1 MSLLEVKNLKVYFR
15 DGKSIVR
22 AVDGISFAVQENE
35 IVGLVGESGSGKT
48 ITGYAIMGI
57 LPREA
62 KAEEGSIEFEGRNIS
77 GLSNKEMLDIR
88 GRKIG
93 IVFQEPFTS
102 LNPVLRVGY
111 QIEEMTKNKAEA
123 LRLLEKVKIKNPGR
137 VFYDYPHQL
146 SGGQRQRVMIAMAIA
161 LNPKLLIA
169 DEPTTAL
176 DVTIQSEIL
185 KLLRDLKKDVPAMA
199 GSRHRRENL
208 AILFITHD
216 FGIINE
222 MADRILVMKE
232 GRIVESGMKNEILN
246 TPKHEYTKRLI
257 EAVPKINVTSHVPR
271 PTSHVFVETRN
282 LCKSY
287 PIERG
292 AFRREVAR
300 VQAVKN
306 VSLKI
311 EKGKTLGLVGE
322 SGCGKSTLGR
332 LFLGLEKPDSGK
344 ILIQEESYKLYP
356 QSVSPSTLL
365 RMVRRVVSPSNQK
378 MLQIVFQD
386 PYSSLDPRMHMGA
399 IVLEGADL
407 LGIGK
412 KEKKLLLKDIL
423 YKVHLSYS
431 DRFKY
436 PYQFSGGQRQRIAIA
451 RALVVKPEF
460 IVLDEPV
467 SSLDV
472 LIQQD
477 ILNLLKNLKREMNL
491 TYLFISHDLRVVE
504 SMSDDVCVMQNGE
517 IVEFAPKDEIY
528 RNPKHPYTKR
538 LLKSMPCLPR
548 A

>member
-1 MSLLEVKNLKVYFR
+1 MSLLEVRDLKVYFR
-15 DGKSIVR
+15 NDKTIAK
-22 AVDGISFAVQENE
+22 AVDGVSFDINENE

-57 LPREA
+57 LPRGA
-62 KAEEGSIEFEGRNIS
+62 KVEEGSIEFEARNIL

-88 GRKIG
+88 GKKIAV
-93 IVFQEPFTS
+93 VFQEPFAS

-111 QIEEMTKNKAEA
+111 QIEEMTRNKIDS
-123 LRLLEKVKIKNPGR
+123 LRLLEKVRIKNPER
-137 VFYDYPHQL
+137 VFYAYPHQL

-185 KLLRDLKKDVPAMA
+185 KLLHDLKKDL
-199 GSRHRRENL
+199 NL

-232 GRIVESGMKNEILN
+232 GRIVESASKRDILS

-257 EAVPKINVTSHVPR
+257 EAVPKMVHGPSLDFAPLASLGTSRDRQPIAKR
-271 PTSHVFVETRN
+271 SKVFIEARN
-282 LCKSY
+282 LNKSF
-287 PIERG
+287 PVERG
-292 AFRREVAR
+292 VFKREIAR
-300 VQAVKN
+300 VEAVKN
-306 VSLKI
+306 VSMKI

-356 QSVSPSTLL
+356 QSI
-365 RMVRRVVSPSNQK
+365 RK

-399 IVLEGADL
+399 IVLEGPGL

-412 KEKKLLLKDIL
+412 KEKELLLKDIL
-423 YKVHLSYS
+423 YRVHLSYS

-436 PYQFSGGQRQRIAIA
+436 PHQFSGGQRQRIAIA
-451 RALVVKPEF
+451 RALAVKPKF

-477 ILNLLKNLKREMNL
+477 ILNLLKDLKTEMKL
-491 TYLFISHDLRVVE
+491 TYLFISHDLRVIE
-504 SMSDDVCVMQNGE
+504 LMSDDVCVMQNGE
-517 IVEFAPKDEIY
+517 IVEIAPKDEIY
-528 RNPKHPYTKR
+528 TNPKHPYTKC
-538 LLKSMPCLPR
+538 LLESIPCLPR

>member
-1 MSLLEVKNLKVYFR
+1 MEVKNLKVYFR
-15 DGKSIVR
+15 DGKSLVK
-22 AVDGISFAVQENE
+22 AVDGVSFDINENE

-62 KAEEGSIEFEGRNIS
+62 KVEEGSIEFEGRNIL

-88 GRKIG
+88 GKKIAV
-93 IVFQEPFTS
+93 VFQEPFTS

-111 QIEEMTKNKAEA
+111 QIEEMTKNKKDS
-123 LRLLEKVKIKNPGR
+123 LRLLEKVRIKNPKR
-137 VFYDYPHQL
+137 VFYAYPHQL

-185 KLLRDLKKDVPAMA
+185 KLLRDLKKDFPAIT
-199 GSRHRRENL
+199 GSRQKRENL
-208 AILFITHD
+208 SILFITHD
-216 FGIINE
+216 FGIMNE

-232 GRIVESGMKNEILN
+232 GRIVESGSKEDILS
-246 TPKHEYTKRLI
+246 TPKREYTKRLI
-257 EAVPKINVTSHVPR
+257 EAVPKMVHGPQTIAKRSK
-271 PTSHVFVETRN
+271 VFIEARD
-282 LCKSY
+282 LSKSF

-292 AFRREVAR
+292 VFKREIAR
-300 VQAVKN
+300 VKAVKN
-306 VSLKI
+306 ISIKI

-356 QSVSPSTLL
+356 QSV
-365 RMVRRVVSPSNQK
+365 RK

-386 PYSSLDPRMHMGA
+386 PYSSLDPRMPMGA
-399 IVLEGADL
+399 IVLEGPGL

-412 KEKKLLLKDIL
+412 KEKELLLKDIL
-423 YKVHLSYS
+423 YRVRLSYS

-436 PYQFSGGQRQRIAIA
+436 PHQFSGGQRQRIAIA
-451 RALVVKPEF
+451 RALAVKPKF

-477 ILNLLKNLKREMNL
+477 ILNLLKDLKTEMKL

-504 SMSDDVCVMQNGE
+504 LMSDDVCVMQNGE
-517 IVEFAPKDEIY
+517 IVEIAPKDEIY
-528 RNPKHPYTKR
+528 TKPKHPYTKR
-538 LLKSMPCLPR
+538 LLESIPCLPR
-548 A
+548 ATEGSPERSRGA